1 MSKDLKPLTYIES
14 MMKFSGAMPIH
25 NPNDFKRPIVKGKVK
40 ISKINGK
47 TYDNRI
53 RIFRPKEFDLLLRGC
68 KRVDYQTILETL
80 LYTGVRY
87 IELKRVQKNP
97 DWFDGEYLHLPFD
110 AVRKDK
116 RTQYERWVRL
126 NQQGR
131 MTLKY
136 FFRLKK
142 PLPTHQSWSMNMKR
156 WARNVGMEQ
165 QWLSSKCTRKT
176 WESWLMFYYPNQ
188 LPAIALSQGHTQLT
202 SLQHY
207 VNLPFNE
214 EDKILMKKYVEGWI

>member
-1 MSKDLKPLTYIES
+1 MSFKGFTGSIPQY
-14 MMKFSGAMPIH
+14 
-25 NPNDFKRPIVKGKVK
+25 NPNDFKRPILKGRVTTNKRT
-40 ISKINGK
+40 GK
-47 TYDNRI
+47 EYDNRI
-53 RIFRPKEFDLLLRGC
+53 RIFRPKEFDIIMRGC
-68 KRVDYQTILETL
+68 KKAEYQTILEAL
-80 LYTGVRY
+80 LYTGTRY
-87 IELKRVQKNP
+87 VELQRVQQHP

-136 FFRLKK
+136 FLRSDIKM
-142 PLPTHQSWSMNMKR
+142 PTYQSWSMNMKR

-207 VNLPFNE
+207 VNLPFSE
-214 EDKILMKKYVEGWI
+214 TDRSEMKKYVEGWI